1 MTEQLILDIS
11 PAPPAS
17 LDNFVAGANQAALQ
31 ALRQCSPGRAVY
43 LWGPPGAGR
52 THLLRAMASQDDSRY
67 FSSDTPSQPIFDI
80 ATDDKAPPSLL
91 AIDDIERFDEHGQAA
106 VFALYNRWRES
117 ATRPDAFTLLVSG
130 DRAPKTMSV
139 REDLRTRLGWDLVFR
154 LEYLSDAHRA
164 EAMQQRAAAR
174 GLQLQAEVL
183 SWILTHYDRDMNRL
197 SALIDALD
205 NYSLV
210 KKRPITLPLLK
221 ELLANSQTHS
231 SS

>member
-1 MTEQLILDIS
+1 DACTRGYGGQWFNTGDQDIARVDIHGCIAVVQENRISVFHGKSRGICENCELDEIVRHMTEQLILDIS

-17 LDNFVAGANQAALQ
+17 LDNFVAGAHQAALQ

-154 LEYLSDAHRA
+154 LEY
-164 EAMQQRAAAR
+164 
-174 GLQLQAEVL
+174 
-183 SWILTHYDRDMNRL
+183 
-197 SALIDALD
+197 
-205 NYSLV
+205 
-210 KKRPITLPLLK
+210 
-221 ELLANSQTHS
+221 
-231 SS
+231 